1 MKPNY
6 NRGDRLVKKQ
16 ILSLNKHLPRKR
28 KFLDELLLMERPH
41 VVGADGTRHRFKKEE
56 LKKISEIIS
65 ESEHHLLKLPIY
77 IEIDSMASGSRI
89 SGRLENKVVCNIL
102 SIKNN
107 QNIETYLYRKDIK
120 MLRNELPTTTQYIF
134 LVR

>member
-1 MKPNY
+1 MKPGY

-16 ILSLNKHLPRKR
+16 ILSLNKHLPRQR
-28 KFLDELLLMERPH
+28 KFLDELLLMEKPH
-41 VVGADGTRHRFKKEE
+41 VVGADGTRHRFKKDE
-56 LKKISEIIS
+56 LIKISAILS

-89 SGRLENKVVCNIL
+89 SGRLENKVICNIL
-102 SIKNN
+102 TLKN
-107 QNIETYLYRKDIK
+107 QDIEIYLYRKDIK
-120 MLRNELPTTTQYIF
+120 MLRKELPTTTQYIF